1 MMTSIEILNAEFAS
15 LDVEVSS
22 FNGGYDVHSLSD
34 GEFQFSA
41 ETLDEVTYWLSDV
54 EANLLNGDV

>member
-1 MMTSIEILNAEFAS
+1 MSKIEMLNAEFQI
-15 LDVEVSS
+15 LDVVVSA

-41 ETLDEVTYWLSDV
+41 ESLNEVTYWLSSV
-54 EANLLNGDV
+54 EATLLNGDV

>member
-1 MMTSIEILNAEFAS
+1 MSKIELLNAEFAS

-41 ETLDEVTYWLSDV
+41 ETLDEVAYWLSDI
-54 EANLLNGDV
+54 ENSMLNGG

>member
-1 MMTSIEILNAEFAS
+1 MSKIELLNGEFQF
-15 LDVEVSS
+15 LGVEVSA

-41 ETLDEVTYWLSDV
+41 ESLNEVTYWLSSV

>member
-1 MMTSIEILNAEFAS
+1 MSIELLNGEFEF
-15 LDVEVSS
+15 LDVEVSA

-41 ETLDEVTYWLSDV
+41 ETLDEVAYYLGQV
-54 EANLLNGDV
+54 ENTLVNGG

>member
-1 MMTSIEILNAEFAS
+1 MSKIEMLNAEFEL
-15 LDVEVSS
+15 LDVEVSA

-41 ETLDEVTYWLSDV
+41 ESLNEVTYWLSSV
-54 EANLLNGDV
+54 EATLLNGDV

>member
-1 MMTSIEILNAEFAS
+1 MSKIELLNGEFQF
-15 LDVEVSS
+15 LGVEVSA

-41 ETLDEVTYWLSDV
+41 ESLNEVTYWLSSV
-54 EANLLNGDV
+54 EATLLNGDV

>member
-1 MMTSIEILNAEFAS
+1 MSKIELLNVEFFD
-15 LDVEVSS
+15 LDVEVSA

-41 ETLDEVTYWLSDV
+41 ETLDEVAYYLGQV
-54 EANLLNGDV
+54 ENTLINGD

>member
-1 MMTSIEILNAEFAS
+1 MSKIELLNGAFEF
-15 LDVEVSS
+15 LDVEVSA

-41 ETLDEVTYWLSDV
+41 ETLDEVTYWLGQV
-54 EANLLNGDV
+54 ENTLINGG

>member
-1 MMTSIEILNAEFAS
+1 MSKIELLNAEFEL
-15 LDVEVSS
+15 LDVEVSA

-41 ETLDEVTYWLSDV
+41 ETLDEVAYWLSDI
-54 EANLLNGDV
+54 ENSMLNGG

>member
-1 MMTSIEILNAEFAS
+1 MSKIELLNAEFAS

-41 ETLDEVTYWLSDV
+41 ETLEEVTYWLSDV
-54 EANLLNGDV
+54 EATLLNGDV